1 LGRILLIQG
10 IKHFLKTIT
19 MLKVTIQHKQF
30 SWQYDVPSFEYGII
44 LANNLQEK
52 FGLIGRTYILS
63 SCGKQTWI
71 R

>member
-1 LGRILLIQG
+1 
-10 IKHFLKTIT
+10 

-30 SWQYDVPSFEYGII
+30 IWQYDCPSFEYGII
-44 LANNLQEK
+44 LANNLQIK
-52 FGLIGRTYILS
+52 FGLIGGTYVLS